1 MFSFSYFH
9 RKLGIE
15 HHCTAFWATAFSS
28 PCWCCQA
35 CFDSFLQDGWWW
47 CFLGVPSEQ
56 GECRYHQSDA
66 RDFHSCVGWILFE
79 NHGFYLWFHW
89 RAAYQKGLRFGS
101 SYIASHLRHCPL
113 CPETRDCPRY
123 ILPFARGDVNQGRVS
138 TLSHFMFYFRLVEI
152 GLLGLRSSCWQ
163 TKPDDKEGLFGYK
176 FCSLDRSSDV
186 LHLGRR
192 GLGTECVLE
201 GGKFCAVG
209 VWFTSISKT
218 TSCLWSTLTEVPQE
232 PDLRLTKCHC
242 HSIAAHFVAFDLE
255 ELKVQWDSLR
265 PWRFCERSF
274 EASSVGDRYRVEWRA
289 ANGLECSP
297 AKWPDLS
304 DLSHRLVMRFLEAS
318 KHVSCLDRS
327 RDWVTKMIFFQALN
341 WDPWSDFE
349 VAWSGSEGLLMGQVL
364 SIKVSIVWPTVFCL
378 ISCSWLQFLLSVLK
392 LFQKNSKQTAE
403 AEPAELA
410 SFRIERWDQVMNRPT
425 PGSHVSKPTRNF
437 WSSVRSGGSW
447 RDDGELSVVVRRLCF
462 TRWKPWTDFATPWQF
477 SKAKGK
483 EYLTKRIQMWT
494 Q

>member
-1 MFSFSYFH
+1 MSTVSERGTNSCLVVGNLFQELQAGEPFTKSSCLFVCGVLQKAWPDHLQAIFNSWGKSCYEILRWSVSLFSVKFI
-9 RKLGIE
+9 L
-15 HHCTAFWATAFSS
+15 
-28 PCWCCQA
+28 
-35 CFDSFLQDGWWW
+35 
-47 CFLGVPSEQ
+47 
-56 GECRYHQSDA
+56 SD
-66 RDFHSCVGWILFE
+66 
-79 NHGFYLWFHW
+79 
-89 RAAYQKGLRFGS
+89 KRF
-101 SYIASHLRHCPL
+101 C
-113 CPETRDCPRY
+113 

-138 TLSHFMFYFRLVEI
+138 TPSHFMFYFRLVEI
-152 GLLGLRSSCWQ
+152 GLLGLRPSCWQ

-192 GLGTECVLE
+192 VLGTECMLE

-297 AKWPDLS
+297 AKWPALS

-327 RDWVTKMIFFQALN
+327 RDWVTKVIFFQALN

-364 SIKVSIVWPTVFCL
+364 SIKVSIVWPTVFRL

-410 SFRIERWDQVMNRPT
+410 SFRIERWDQVNRPT

-437 WSSVRSGGSW
+437 WSSGRAVKISNWTVKRRRWAFSGCKTSLLH
-447 RDDGELSVVVRRLCF
+447 EM
-462 TRWKPWTDFATPWQF
+462 
-477 SKAKGK
+477 KANGFCHP
-483 EYLTKRIQMWT
+483 LTVQ
-494 Q
+494 QS